1 MTPKA
6 TCNQPRVHVLG
17 LGSIGTFAAHCLAE
31 IPAPLTPSITLLLHR
46 PNLVDE
52 YIRRGRKIRL
62 ETIDGEVIDHHDDYN
77 VEVLDNG
84 EWHRVQAETG
94 RRGSSPPVQDD
105 IIDHLIVSVKGAQ
118 TTAALKPLKHR
129 LNASSHILFL
139 QNGSGM
145 VEAANEEVF
154 TDPATRPNYLTGVI
168 SHGVTLNAPFD
179 ITHTGFS
186 ATSLGPVPRPKS
198 DTEATATSYLL
209 EALPLVPRFNATTYS
224 TVDILQIQ
232 LEKLAVNA
240 FCNPL
245 CALSDAK
252 NKFLFTIPD
261 TRRALLTEISQVIQA
276 LPELRGIPGISERF
290 SVDKL
295 ERTVNG
301 IIHANLETTCSMVV
315 DLRRGQ
321 KTEILFI
328 NGYWCRRG
336 REVGV
341 PTPINDS
348 LVRRIL
354 ERQGDTE
361 LAKEY

>member
-1 MTPKA
+1 MVPKA

-17 LGSIGTFAAHCLAE
+17 LGSISTFAAHCLAG

-52 YIRRGRKIRL
+52 YVKRGHKIRL
-62 ETIDGEVIDHHDDYN
+62 ETIEEEVVDCDNYH

-84 EWHRVQAETG
+84 EWHRVQTES
-94 RRGSSPPVQDD
+94 GSSSAVQDY

-118 TTAALKPLKHR
+118 TTAALKPLKRH
-129 LNASSHILFL
+129 LNASSNILFL

-145 VEAANEEVF
+145 VEAANEEVL

-186 ATSLGPVPRPKS
+186 ATYLGPVPRSKS
-198 DTEATATSYLL
+198 DTEATAPSYLL

-224 TVDILQIQ
+224 TLDILQIQ
-232 LEKLAVNA
+232 LEKLAVNT

-245 CALSDAK
+245 CALNDAK
-252 NKFLFTIPD
+252 NKFLFTILD
-261 TRRALLTEISQVIQA
+261 TRRALLTEISRVIRA
-276 LPELRGIPGISERF
+276 LPELRGIPDISERF

-295 ERTVNG
+295 ETTVNG
-301 IIHANLETTCSMVV
+301 IIRANSEATCSMV
-315 DLRRGQ
+315 G
-321 KTEILFI
+321 EGGWGI
-328 NGYWCRRG
+328 
-336 REVGV
+336 
-341 PTPINDS
+341 
-348 LVRRIL
+348 
-354 ERQGDTE
+354 DTNQ
-361 LAKEY
+361 

>member
-1 MTPKA
+1 MAPKA

-17 LGSIGTFAAHCLAE
+17 LGSIGTFAAHCLAG

-46 PNLVDE
+46 PNLFNE

-62 ETIDGEVIDHHDDYN
+62 ETVEGEVVDCGNYH

-84 EWHRVQAETG
+84 EWHRVQTEP
-94 RRGSSPPVQDD
+94 GSSSAVQDD

-145 VEAANEEVF
+145 VEAANKEVF
-154 TDPATRPNYLTGVI
+154 TDPDSRPNYLTGVI

-186 ATSLGPVPRPKS
+186 ATSLGPVPRS
-198 DTEATATSYLL
+198 RSNTEATAPSYLL

-224 TVDILQIQ
+224 TLDILQIQ

-261 TRRALLTEISQVIQA
+261 TRRALLTEISRVIQA
-276 LPELRGIPGISERF
+276 LPELRGIPGIFLS
-290 SVDKL
+290 
-295 ERTVNG
+295 
-301 IIHANLETTCSMVV
+301 
-315 DLRRGQ
+315 
-321 KTEILFI
+321 
-328 NGYWCRRG
+328 
-336 REVGV
+336 
-341 PTPINDS
+341 
-348 LVRRIL
+348 
-354 ERQGDTE
+354 
-361 LAKEY
+361 

>member
-1 MTPKA
+1 MTAK
-6 TCNQPRVHVLG
+6 TSQPRVHVLG

-31 IPAPLTPSITLLLHR
+31 VPAPLTPSVTLLLHR
-46 PNLVDE
+46 PSLVDE
-52 YIRRGRKIRL
+52 FIKRGCKVRL
-62 ETIDGEVIDHHDDYN
+62 ETIEGGVVDHHDKYN
-77 VEVLDNG
+77 VEVLEKG
-84 EWHRVQAETG
+84 GWHRVQTDTARG
-94 RRGSSPPVQDD
+94 RLSATVQDD
-105 IIDHLIVSVKGAQ
+105 IIYNLIVSVKGAQ

-154 TDPATRPNYLTGVI
+154 TEQSTRPKYLTGVI
-168 SHGVTLNAPFD
+168 SHGITLNAPFD
-179 ITHTGFS
+179 IKHTGFS
-186 ATSLGPVPRPKS
+186 ATSLGPVLRSES
-198 DTEATATSYLL
+198 DTEEPAPSYLL
-209 EALPLVPRFNATTYS
+209 EALPLVPRFNATRYS
-224 TVDILQIQ
+224 TLDVLQIQ
-232 LEKLAVNA
+232 LEKLTVNA

-245 CALSDAK
+245 CALNDAK

-276 LPELRGIPGISERF
+276 LPELQGMSGILERF

-295 ERTVNG
+295 EKTVND
-301 IIHANLETTCSMVV
+301 IILKTSETTCSMVV
-315 DLRRGQ
+315 DLRRRQ
-321 KTEILFI
+321 KTEIEFI

-348 LVRRIL
+348 LVRQIL
-354 ERQGDTE
+354 ERQGDKE